1 MIFISGCTAKDLHK
15 VVYVNS
21 YHTGYIPSDEITSSI
36 KETLSPEKYD
46 LNIFYLDSKRLS
58 GYLLKERTDSILEI
72 TRDLDPDIVIFSDDY
87 AVKHLAERLAKDA
100 GIPVV
105 FCGVNWSADQYELP
119 RNLVTGMLEVLPLK
133 ESLSF
138 VKAHLPE
145 ASRIAIVSE
154 NSLSEQNNKTLLD
167 TLYRNAGFQPEYLM
181 VNDFVEWK
189 AAFISANTT
198 EDVIYLPTNG
208 SIKGWND
215 EEARHFV
222 NENIRKPVFTCDD
235 FMMDFCVFG
244 FTKVPREQGIWAAK
258 AAIQILEGK
267 KPGDIPLAKN
277 SQKEIWFNEG
287 LAGRIS
293 FSPASSWIRDAHLI
307 EPK

>member
-1 MIFISGCTAKDLHK
+1 METGHK
-15 VVYVNS
+15 NAVFVNS
-21 YHTGYIPSDEITSSI
+21 YHSGYKPSDEITAGI
-36 KETLSPEKYD
+36 KESFSEEEVELKM
-46 LNIFYLDSKRLS
+46 FYLDSKRLTEDQ
-58 GYLLKERTDSILEI
+58 LVQRTDSIREI
-72 TRDLDPDIVIFSDDY
+72 LLSIKPDILIISDDY
-87 AVKHLAERLAKDA
+87 AVKHLAERSAKDA

-138 VKAHLPE
+138 VKAHFPE

-181 VNDFVEWK
+181 VNDFEEWK

-215 EEARHFV
+215 EEARQFV

-267 KPGDIPLAKN
+267 KPGDIPLARN
-277 SQKEIWFNEG
+277 SQKEIWFNKG

-293 FSPASSWIRDAHLI
+293 FSPSSSWIRDAHLI